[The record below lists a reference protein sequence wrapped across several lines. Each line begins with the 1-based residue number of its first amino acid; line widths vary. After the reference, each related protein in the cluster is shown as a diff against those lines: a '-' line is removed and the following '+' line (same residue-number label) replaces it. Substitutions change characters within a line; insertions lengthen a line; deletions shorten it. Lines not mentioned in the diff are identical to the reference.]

1 MSRRIAIIQAR
12 MTSTRLPG
20 KCLLP
25 LAGQP
30 MLSHV
35 VKRVRLIPGIESVWI
50 ATTNDGSEA
59 PLVALARSIGAPV
72 YRGSVEDVLSR
83 FAAIA
88 HNTRADVI
96 MRITADCPLIDP
108 HLSGRVLQLFESGR
122 PTCDYASNTLR
133 RTFPRGLDTEVFSN
147 RILQELDVEATDP
160 LDREHV
166 TRFIYTNPDRYNMLD
181 LVGTADYSRLRWTVD
196 TPEDFQFVSK
206 VYDCLSARQLGNGFE
221 NTMSVLEE
229 FPELSHINANVEQK
243 NTV

>member
-1 MSRRIAIIQAR
+1 MNRRIAIIQAR

-30 MLSHV
+30 MLTHV
-35 VKRVRLIPGIESVWI
+35 INRVRLIPGIDGVWI

-59 PLVALARSIGAPV
+59 PLVALARSIGTPV
-72 YRGSVEDVLSR
+72 YRGSADDVLSR

-88 HNTRADVI
+88 HDTRADVI

-108 HLSGRVLQLFESGR
+108 HLSGRVLQLFESAR
-122 PTCDYASNTLR
+122 TTCDYASNTLR

-147 RILQELDVEATDP
+147 RVLQELNLEATDP

-166 TRFIYTNPDRYNMLD
+166 TRFIYTNPDRYNILD
-181 LVGTADYSRLRWTVD
+181 LVGPADYSRLRWTVD

-206 VYDCLSARQLGNGFE
+206 VYDCLSARQLGNAFE
-221 NTMSVLEE
+221 HTMSVLEE
-229 FPELSHINANVEQK
+229 FPELSHINAHVEQK
-243 NTV
+243 DAI